1 MIGRLHGILLAKL
14 APDLLIDVQ
23 GVGYEVQVPMSCYYD
38 LPEVGQPVTLFTHF
52 VVREDA
58 QLLFGFNSLDERALF
73 RLLIK
78 AQGVGPKMALA
89 IMSGM
94 SAQHFVQ
101 SVQQGDLST
110 LVKIPGVGKKTAE
123 RLLVEMRDRLKDF
136 RGAEMDTGLANGKD
150 VSMNPVFAEPTN
162 SPRSEALSALVG
174 LGYKDSQAQQVL
186 KKVGQDG
193 MSAEELIRA
202 ALKAMM

>member
-1 MIGRLHGILLAKL
+1 MIGRLQGTLIAKQ
-14 APDLLIDVQ
+14 APELVIDVH
-23 GVGYEVQVPMSCYYD
+23 GVGYEVQMPMTCFYE
-38 LPEVGQPVTLFTHF
+38 LPEIGQPATLWVHF

-58 QLLFGFNSLDERALF
+58 QLLFGFNTLDERALF

-78 AQGVGPKMALA
+78 AQGVGPKMALG

-94 SAQHFVQ
+94 SAPQFVQ
-101 SVQQGDLST
+101 SVRTGDLTT

-136 RGAEMDTGLANGKD
+136 RGAEMDTGLPGAAAVTPLNYTD
-150 VSMNPVFAEPTN
+150 MPPSA
-162 SPRSEALSALVG
+162 RDEALSALLA
-174 LGYKDSQAQQVL
+174 LGYKENQAQPIL
-186 KKVGQDG
+186 KKVSVEG
-193 MSAEELIRA
+193 MSSEELIRA

>member
-1 MIGRLHGILLAKL
+1 MIGRLQGILLAKM
-14 APDLLIDVQ
+14 APELLIDVQ
-23 GVGYEVQVPMSCYYD
+23 GVGYEVQVPMSCYYE
-38 LPEVGQPVTLFTHF
+38 LPEVGQAVTLFTHF

-94 SAQHFVQ
+94 SASHFVQ
-101 SVQQGDLST
+101 SVQQGDLTT

-123 RLLVEMRDRLKDF
+123 RLLIEMRDRLKDF
-136 RGAEMDTGLANGKD
+136 HGAALDTGLPARQG
-150 VSMNPVFAEPTN
+150 VAMNPILAEPQN
-162 SPRSEALSALVG
+162 SPRSEALSALVA
-174 LGYKDSQAQQVL
+174 LGYKEQQAQQVL
-186 KKVGQDG
+186 KKVAAEG
-193 MSAEELIRA
+193 MSAEALIRA
-202 ALKAMM
+202 ALKAM